1 MSELI
6 HFNRVTKIFDNKIP
20 AVTDVDFKIDQGEF
34 VFLIGP
40 SGSGKTTIIKMLI
53 RDLKPTMGRIFF
65 KEKDITKIGR
75 GKVYKLRRSIGVI
88 FQDFKLIS
96 DKTAYE
102 NVAFAMEVAGKRQ
115 KEIKNTVP
123 YVLDVVGLSHR
134 MDAFPKQLSGGEQQ
148 RVAIAR
154 AIANNPELIIAD
166 EPTGNLDPAS
176 AWDIVQVLTKI
187 NNWGTTVLMSTHGTE
202 IVNAL
207 NKRVIQMD
215 KGRIIRDDNK
225 GKYEIYNY
233 EESLLNKI
241 SQIEEIT
248 DVNQNS
254 YPKKFVLNLD
264 INKSES
270 LNTSSSDSQKDKNT
284 DISSV
289 NIGKNK
295 NILSRILSV
304 FKRKTETSK
313 ETKNNLQIENT
324 EPITEQLDQKY
335 NDLDVV
341 KEDLDNMNININ
353 DQTQNHVSKN
363 LLDNNFDLSEDKEP
377 TIKIKVKRNKPSS
390 KSQITEV
397 ESKQKNRTKNSK
409 TLSKKE
415 KDSLKGNKEENNS
428 EVSIITYKDIEEKLK
443 KNKGISVSKLN
454 ISKETIKKLKKGDIL
469 TIEDLVKCGVDGL
482 STRCGLD
489 QDEIIDIAKE
499 IDRYLA

>member
-187 NNWGTTVLMSTHGTE
+187 NNWGTTVLMSTHGTC
-202 IVNAL
+202 L
-207 NKRVIQMD
+207 LYTSPSP
-215 KGRIIRDDNK
+215 RD
-225 GKYEIYNY
+225 
-233 EESLLNKI
+233 S
-241 SQIEEIT
+241 
-248 DVNQNS
+248 
-254 YPKKFVLNLD
+254 
-264 INKSES
+264 
-270 LNTSSSDSQKDKNT
+270 
-284 DISSV
+284 
-289 NIGKNK
+289 
-295 NILSRILSV
+295 
-304 FKRKTETSK
+304 
-313 ETKNNLQIENT
+313 
-324 EPITEQLDQKY
+324 
-335 NDLDVV
+335 
-341 KEDLDNMNININ
+341 
-353 DQTQNHVSKN
+353 
-363 LLDNNFDLSEDKEP
+363 
-377 TIKIKVKRNKPSS
+377 
-390 KSQITEV
+390 
-397 ESKQKNRTKNSK
+397 
-409 TLSKKE
+409 
-415 KDSLKGNKEENNS
+415 
-428 EVSIITYKDIEEKLK
+428 
-443 KNKGISVSKLN
+443 
-454 ISKETIKKLKKGDIL
+454 
-469 TIEDLVKCGVDGL
+469 
-482 STRCGLD
+482 
-489 QDEIIDIAKE
+489 
-499 IDRYLA
+499 